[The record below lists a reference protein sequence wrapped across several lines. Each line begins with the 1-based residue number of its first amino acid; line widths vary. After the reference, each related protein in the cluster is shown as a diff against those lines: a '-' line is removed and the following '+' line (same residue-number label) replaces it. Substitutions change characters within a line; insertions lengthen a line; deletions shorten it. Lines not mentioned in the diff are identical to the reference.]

1 MKIQDRRRN
10 ERFEIL
16 IEGTFGADGRVFN
29 EFLQN
34 ISLGGMCIN
43 SPINIELNTI
53 LNIIIP
59 SRPPFKVKG
68 KVIWTKKDGLSYKLG
83 IQFITRSEEQNAAI
97 RQLISSFFW
106 EKQSH
111 IC

>member
-1 MKIQDRRRN
+1 MKIQNRRRH

-16 IEGTFGADGRVFN
+16 IEGTFGANGRVFN
-29 EFLQN
+29 DFLQN

-43 SPINIELNTI
+43 CPKKIETNTI
-53 LNIIIP
+53 VYIIIP
-59 SRPPFKVKG
+59 SKPPFKVKG
-68 KVIWTKKDGLSYKLG
+68 KVKWTKKDGLNYKLG
-83 IQFITRSEEQNAAI
+83 IQFINRSEEQNAAI

-106 EKQSH
+106 EKQSR